1 MSSMP
6 LRIDGELIKEARTSG
21 NVFHRSIAQQIE
33 HWANLGKVL
42 EGVLTVR
49 SVAHVKSL
57 KQPVNLGRLLARAGS
72 SGGKRRTLALLAKKK
87 GPLYGIKAA
96 RPDVLLQYQPDGTK
110 VAGQMGKGMFVP
122 AKKTSKAKVLA
133 AR

>member
-21 NVFHRSIAQQIE
+21 TVFHRSIAQQLE

-42 EGVLTVR
+42 EGALTVR

-57 KQPVNLGRLLARAGS
+57 KQPVDLDRLLAKAGS
-72 SGGKRRTLALLAKKK
+72 SAGQRRTLALLAKKK
-87 GPLYGIKAA
+87 GPLYGVKAD
-96 RPDVLLQYQPDGTK
+96 RPGVLLQYRPDGTK
-110 VAGQMGKGMFVP
+110 VAGQMSKGAFVP
-122 AKKTSKAKVLA
+122 AKKASKAKVLA

>member
-6 LRIDGELIKEARTSG
+6 LRIDGELIREARASG

-33 HWANLGKVL
+33 HWAGLGKVL

-57 KQPVNLGRLLARAGS
+57 KQPVDLGRLLARAGS
-72 SGGKRRTLALLAKKK
+72 SAGKKRTMALLAKKK
-87 GPLYGIKAA
+87 GPLYGIKAN
-96 RPDVLLQYQPDGTK
+96 RPNVLLQYQPDGTRM
-110 VAGQMGKGMFVP
+110 AGQWSKGVFIP
-122 AKKTSKAKVLA
+122 AKKAAKTLSV
-133 AR
+133 R